1 MHTPNTSSFQRPKAH
16 YIQLED
22 LQGKDLEKK
31 KKTKTSEAQHIWQQ
45 SWHRH
50 VFRLMNSKASA
61 QGHDC
66 RHTPTTNTQPHRGP
80 GGSPTTLLP
89 LGKSLEPTGKT
100 KPTQKE
106 NVGCGPQKKS
116 WTLEG
121 RIAP

>member
-66 RHTPTTNTQPHRGP
+66 RHTPHKHTAPQGP
-80 GGSPTTLLP
+80 GRLTNHP
-89 LGKSLEPTGKT
+89 LALG
-100 KPTQKE
+100 QKFGTHRE
-106 NVGCGPQKKS
+106 N
-116 WTLEG
+116 
-121 RIAP
+121 